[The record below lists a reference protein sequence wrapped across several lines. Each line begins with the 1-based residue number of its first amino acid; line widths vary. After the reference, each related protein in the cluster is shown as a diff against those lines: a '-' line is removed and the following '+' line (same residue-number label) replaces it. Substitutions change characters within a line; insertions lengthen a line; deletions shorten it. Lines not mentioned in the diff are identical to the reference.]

1 MALVWADFRR
11 LSRRVGAFIPYSPV
25 CRMDKTA
32 ESVQAA
38 YAKWAESYDTN
49 ENRTR
54 DLDAVILRQH
64 ELDIAGR
71 DVLEIGCGTGKNTE
85 WLAEHASSVVGLDL
99 SPEMLSRARA
109 RVASGHVT
117 FIEHDIQRTWPM
129 PDESVNVVVGNLVLE
144 HISNIQII
152 FHEAQRVLRPNGT
165 LFLCEL
171 HPFRQRLGG
180 QAQFTD
186 AKSGDRLKV
195 EAYAH
200 DVSEYVNGGIDAG
213 LKLVRLG
220 EWWDDADRAAD
231 APPRLLSVQ
240 FSLR

>member
-1 MALVWADFRR
+1 MT
-11 LSRRVGAFIPYSPV
+11 SGP
-25 CRMDKTA
+25 K
-32 ESVQAA
+32 SVRAA
-38 YAKWAESYDTN
+38 YASWADSYDTN

-85 WLAEHASSVVGLDL
+85 WLAEHAASVVALDL
-99 SPEMLSRARA
+99 SPEMLAKA
-109 RVASGHVT
+109 RVRVSSTHVK
-117 FIEHDIQRTWPM
+117 FIEHDIQRTWPVA
-129 PDESVNVVVGNLVLE
+129 DESVNAVVGNLVLE
-144 HISNIQII
+144 HISNIRII

-171 HPFRQRLGG
+171 HPFRQRLGS

-186 AKSGDRLKV
+186 AESGDRLKV

-200 DVSEYVNGGIDAG
+200 DVSEYVNGGLDAG
-213 LKLVRLG
+213 LHLIRLG
-220 EWWDDADRAAD
+220 EWSDDLDQSSA
-231 APPRLLSVQ
+231 APPRLLSVV
-240 FSLR
+240 FNRS

>member
-1 MALVWADFRR
+1 MTTD
-11 LSRRVGAFIPYSPV
+11 P
-25 CRMDKTA
+25 K
-32 ESVQAA
+32 SVRAA
-38 YAKWAESYDTN
+38 YASWAESYDTN

-54 DLDAVILRQH
+54 DLDAVVLRMH

-85 WLAEHASSVVGLDL
+85 WLAQHAESVTAMDL
-99 SPEMLSRARA
+99 SPEMLARARA
-109 RVASGHVT
+109 RLQKGLVT
-117 FIEHDIQRTWPM
+117 FVEQDIQHAWPV
-129 PDESVNVVVGNLVLE
+129 PDESFNAVVGNLVLE
-144 HISNIQII
+144 HVSNIQIV

-171 HPFRQRLGG
+171 HPFRQRLGS

-195 EAYAH
+195 EAYVH

-213 LKLVRLG
+213 LKLVRIG
-220 EWWDDADRAAD
+220 EWSDAAD
-231 APPRLLSVQ
+231 SAAGAPPRLLSVL
-240 FSLR
+240 FSRP

>member
-1 MALVWADFRR
+1 M
-11 LSRRVGAFIPYSPV
+11 SST
-25 CRMDKTA
+25 DK
-32 ESVQAA
+32 SVRAA
-38 YAKWAESYDTN
+38 YASWAESYDTN

-85 WLAEHASSVVGLDL
+85 WLAQHASSVVGMDL
-99 SPEMLSRARA
+99 SPEMLSRARSRLSSSNVSFA
-109 RVASGHVT
+109 
-117 FIEHDIQRTWPM
+117 EHDIQRTWPM
-129 PDESVNVVVGNLVLE
+129 PDESVNAVVGNLVLE
-144 HISNIQII
+144 HISNIQIV

-171 HPFRQRLGG
+171 HPFRQRLGS

-213 LKLVRLG
+213 LKLVRVG
-220 EWWDDADRAAD
+220 EWWDDLDRTSG
-231 APPRLLSVQ
+231 APPRLLSVL
-240 FSLR
+240 FNRP

>member
-1 MALVWADFRR
+1 MN
-11 LSRRVGAFIPYSPV
+11 SEP
-25 CRMDKTA
+25 K
-32 ESVQAA
+32 SVRAA
-38 YAKWAESYDTN
+38 YASWAESYDTN

-85 WLAEHASSVVGLDL
+85 WLAEHAASVVGLDL
-99 SPEMLSRARA
+99 SPEMLARA
-109 RVASGHVT
+109 KARVPSAT
-117 FIEHDIQRTWPM
+117 FIEHDIQRTWPVA
-129 PDESVNVVVGNLVLE
+129 DESVNAVVGNLVLE
-144 HISNIQII
+144 HISNIRII

-171 HPFRQRLGG
+171 HPFRQRLGS

-186 AKSGDRLKV
+186 TATGDRLKV

-213 LKLVRLG
+213 LTLGRIG
-220 EWWDDADRAAD
+220 EWWDEQDRAAG
-231 APPRLLSVQ
+231 APPRLLSVL
-240 FSLR
+240 FNRA

>member
-1 MALVWADFRR
+1 MANAVQASYR
-11 LSRRVGAFIPYSPV
+11 SIMTPEQ
-25 CRMDKTA
+25 K
-32 ESVQAA
+32 SVRAA
-38 YAKWAESYDTN
+38 YASWAESYDTN
-49 ENRTR
+49 DNRTR

-71 DVLEIGCGTGKNTE
+71 DVLEIGCGTGKNTQ

-99 SPEMLSRARA
+99 SPEMLTRART
-109 RVASGHVT
+109 RVSSENVQ
-117 FIEHDIQRTWPM
+117 FIEHDIQRTWPI
-129 PDESVNVVVGNLVLE
+129 PDESVNAVVGNLVLE

-165 LFLCEL
+165 LFICEL

-186 AKSGDRLKV
+186 TKSGHRLKV

-200 DVSEYVNGGIDAG
+200 DVSEYVNGGIGAG
-213 LKLVRLG
+213 LQLVGIG
-220 EWWDDADRAAD
+220 EWGDDQDQTSG
-231 APPRLLSVQ
+231 APPRLLSVL
-240 FSLR
+240 FNRP